1 MSAITDYA
9 MNDARII
16 LMVGDGHCIEYAARE
31 EYKRLMDMIM
41 ASPAD
46 PDAEQQAQMELLFDF
61 LEQADFAHLRS
72 SSELLSGSRNACCT
86 LARDE
91 KGKPKVSAEPI

>member
-16 LMVGDGHCIEYAARE
+16 LTVGDGHCIEFAARK
-31 EYKRLMDMIM
+31 EYKRLTDIIMD
-41 ASPAD
+41 APGD
-46 PDAEQQAQMELLFDF
+46 PDAKQQAQMELLFDF